1 MQSPWAANK
10 TQPIPRTPAENTAL
24 TIGGGKHPTGSARRD
39 TVHRTPRS
47 SPQNTLPQRS
57 HARGPHANTATAQPH
72 PRAARKHCHSTAT
85 PGKARE
91 TGKIRASKGPGS

>member
-10 TQPIPRTPAENTAL
+10 TQQIPRTPAENTAL
-24 TIGGGKHPTGSARRD
+24 TIGRGKHPTGSAQRD
-39 TVHRTPRS
+39 YVHREIPR
-47 SPQNTLPQRS
+47 
-57 HARGPHANTATAQPH
+57 TA
-72 PRAARKHCHSTAT
+72 PRDRTREIHCHSAATPAGRTQISHSAAT

>member
-10 TQPIPRTPAENTAL
+10 TQPLPRTPAENTAL

-57 HARGPHANTATAQPH
+57 HARGPHANKP
-72 PRAARKHCHSTAT
+72 HSTAT

-91 TGKIRASKGPGS
+91 TAKIRASKGPGS